1 MNGRRGGAGAPGIV
15 TSPPVGPGQPDPAA
29 LSGQV
34 QDPTRIRHT
43 DAVIIGAGVIGAGV
57 AYELARRGLATV
69 SVERLPGAGQ
79 GSTSA
84 SSAVVRF
91 NYSTRAGVAMATE
104 GLGYWL
110 RWRQHVAAPDGAPVP
125 EFVQCGMLV
134 LKVPGANHERAVEH
148 FDSLGVPYGDLD
160 RHELERR
167 FPYLDLRRF
176 GPPARMDDD
185 RFWAEPNEYIEG
197 AIWMPEGGYVTDPML
212 AARNLAEAAASLG
225 GTFLYGRTVVGVLR
239 EGDRVGGV
247 ALDDGSEVRAPVVVN
262 VAGPHS
268 SHINR
273 LAGIA
278 GAATISTR
286 PLRREV
292 YVVPAPEQL
301 DFDDCG
307 CVMGDLDCGFY
318 LRPERPNNILI
329 GSVEAACDELG
340 WVADPDAVS
349 PTTSRQEFETH
360 VLRGARRIRNL
371 RLPHEHR
378 GVVGVYDVTEDW
390 LPIYDRT
397 DLGGFY
403 VAIGTSGNQF
413 KNAAIAAHCMAELI
427 LAVEAGR
434 DHDTD
439 PLVVEGPH
447 RGLPIDLGTF
457 SRNRPLDSSAP
468 TNVLG

>member
-1 MNGRRGGAGAPGIV
+1 M
-15 TSPPVGPGQPDPAA
+15 S
-29 LSGQV
+29 L
-34 QDPTRIRHT
+34 RHA

-91 NYSTRAGVAMATE
+91 NYSTRAGVAMAVE
-104 GLGYWL
+104 GLQYWL
-110 RWRQHVAAPDGAPVP
+110 RWREHAGAADGTPVP
-125 EFVQCGMLV
+125 AFVQCGMLL
-134 LKVPGANHERAVEH
+134 LKVPGSNHARAVEH
-148 FDSLGVPYGDLD
+148 FDALGVPYEDLD

-167 FPYLDLRRF
+167 FPYLDARRF
-176 GPPARMDDD
+176 GPPTRMDDE
-185 RFWAEPNEYIEG
+185 RFWAEPAGFIDG

-212 AARNLAEAAASLG
+212 AARNLADAAATAG
-225 GTFLYGRTVVGVLR
+225 GTFLYGRTVVDLLR
-239 EGDRVGGV
+239 SGGRVAGV
-247 ALDDGSEVRAPVVVN
+247 ALDDGSEVLAPVVVN

-268 SHINR
+268 SIINR
-273 LAGIA
+273 MAGLDSST
-278 GAATISTR
+278 TISTR
-286 PLRREV
+286 PMRREV
-292 YVVPAPEQL
+292 YVVPAPDRL
-301 DFDDCG
+301 DFDAAG

-318 LRPERPNNILI
+318 LRPERPGNILI

-340 WVADPDAVS
+340 WVDDPDTVS
-349 PTTSRQEFETH
+349 PTTTREEFETH

-378 GVVGVYDVTEDW
+378 GLVGVYDVTQDW

-397 DLGGFY
+397 DLDGFY

-427 LAVEAGR
+427 LKVEAGR
-434 DHDTD
+434 DHDVD
-439 PLVVEGPH
+439 PVTVVGPH
-447 RGLPIDLGTF
+447 LGLPIDLGTF
-457 SRNRPLDSSAP
+457 SRNRPLDNNAP
-468 TNVLG
+468 INVLG

>member
-1 MNGRRGGAGAPGIV
+1 MTVARA
-15 TSPPVGPGQPDPAA
+15 
-29 LSGQV
+29 
-34 QDPTRIRHT
+34 

-57 AYELARRGLATV
+57 AYELSRRGLTTV

-91 NYSTRAGVAMATE
+91 NYSTRAGVAMSIE

-110 RWRQHVAAPDGAPVP
+110 RWREYVAAPAEAPVP

-134 LKVPGANHERAVEH
+134 FKVPGSNHERAVAH
-148 FDSLGVPYGDLD
+148 FDALGVPYEDLGL
-160 RHELERR
+160 HELERR
-167 FPYLDLRRF
+167 FPHLDARRF
-176 GPPARMDDD
+176 GPPARMDDE
-185 RFWAEPNEYIEG
+185 RFWAEPDGYIDG
-197 AIWMPEGGYVTDPML
+197 AIRMPEGGYVTDPML
-212 AARNLAEAAASLG
+212 AARNLADAAASAG

-239 EGDRVGGV
+239 EGGRVVGV
-247 ALDDGSEVRAPVVVN
+247 GLDDGNEVHAPVVVN

-268 SHINR
+268 SAINR
-273 LAGIA
+273 LAGLE

-292 YVVPAPEQL
+292 YVVPGPEGL
-301 DFDDCG
+301 DFDEAG
-307 CVMGDLDCGFY
+307 CIMGDLDCGFY

-340 WVADPDAVS
+340 WVDDPDAVS
-349 PTTSRQEFETH
+349 LTTTRTEFETH
-360 VLRGARRIRNL
+360 VLRGARRIKNL

-390 LPIYDRT
+390 LPVYDRT
-397 DLGGFY
+397 DLDGFY

-427 LAVEAGR
+427 SEVEAGR
-434 DHDTD
+434 DHDAD
-439 PLVVEGPH
+439 PLVVQGPH
-447 RGLPIDLGTF
+447 LGLPIDLGTF
-457 SRNRPLDSSAP
+457 SRNRHLDADAP
-468 TNVLG
+468 VNVLG

>member
-1 MNGRRGGAGAPGIV
+1 MN
-15 TSPPVGPGQPDPAA
+15 
-29 LSGQV
+29 V
-34 QDPTRIRHT
+34 QRA

-69 SVERLPGAGQ
+69 SVERLGGAGQ

-84 SSAVVRF
+84 SSSVVRF
-91 NYSTRAGVAMATE
+91 YYSTRAGVAMAME

-110 RWRQHVAAPDGAPVP
+110 RWREHVAAPAGAPVP

-134 LKVPGANHERAVEH
+134 FKVPGANHERAVEH
-148 FDSLGVPYGDLD
+148 FEALGVPYQDLD
-160 RHELERR
+160 RHQLERL
-167 FPYLDLRRF
+167 FPYLDARRF

-185 RFWAEPNEYIEG
+185 RFWAEPDGHVEG

-212 AARNLAEAAASLG
+212 AARNLADAAVALG
-225 GTFLYGRTVVGVLR
+225 GALLYGRTVAGVLR
-239 EGDRVGGV
+239 EGDRVAGV
-247 ALDDGSEVRAPVVVN
+247 ALEDGSEVRAPVVVN

-278 GAATISTR
+278 GTATISTR

-292 YVVPAPEQL
+292 HVAPAPDGL
-301 DFDDCG
+301 DFDEAG

-318 LRPERPNNILI
+318 LRPERPDNILI
-329 GSVEAACDELG
+329 GSVEPPCDELE
-340 WVADPDAVS
+340 WVDDPDAAS
-349 PTTSRQEFETH
+349 LTTTRQDFETH
-360 VLRGARRIRNL
+360 VLRGARRIKGL

-397 DLGGFY
+397 DLNGFY

-434 DHDTD
+434 GHDAD
-439 PLVVEGPH
+439 PLVVDGPH
-447 RGLPIDLGTF
+447 LGLPIDLGTF
-457 SRNRPLDSSAP
+457 SRNRPLDADAP
-468 TNVLG
+468 VNVLG

>member
-1 MNGRRGGAGAPGIV
+1 MNGRGAGREA
-15 TSPPVGPGQPDPAA
+15 
-29 LSGQV
+29 
-34 QDPTRIRHT
+34 

-57 AYELARRGLATV
+57 ALELSRRGLATV

-91 NYSTRAGVAMATE
+91 NYSTRAGVAMAVE

-110 RWRQHVAAPDGAPVP
+110 GWREHVGGAAATPVP
-125 EFVQCGMLV
+125 EFVQCGMLL
-134 LKVPGANHERAVEH
+134 LKVPGSNHERAAEH
-148 FDSLGVPYGDLD
+148 FEALGVPYQDLD

-167 FPYLDLRRF
+167 FPYLDAGRF
-176 GPPARMDDD
+176 GPPARMDDE
-185 RFWAEPNEYIEG
+185 RFWAEPAGFVDG

-212 AARNLAEAAASLG
+212 AARNLADAAATAG
-225 GTFLYGRTVVGVLR
+225 GTFLYGRTVTGVLR
-239 EGDRVGGV
+239 EDDRVAGV
-247 ALDDGSEVRAPVVVN
+247 ALDDATEVRAPVVVN

-273 LAGIA
+273 LAGIE

-286 PLRREV
+286 PMRREV
-292 YVVPAPEQL
+292 YVVPAP
-301 DFDDCG
+301 DGVAFDDAG

-318 LRPERPNNILI
+318 LRPERPGNILI

-340 WVADPDAVS
+340 WVDDPDAVS
-349 PTTSRQEFETH
+349 PTINRTDFETH

-371 RLPHEHR
+371 GLPHEHR
-378 GVVGVYDVTEDW
+378 GTVGVYDVTEDW
-390 LPIYDRT
+390 LPVYDRT

-427 LAVEAGR
+427 VEVEGGR
-434 DHDTD
+434 NHDAD
-439 PLVVEGPH
+439 PLVVRGPH
-447 RGLPIDLGTF
+447 QGLPIDLATF
-457 SRNRPLDSSAP
+457 SRNRPLDDDAP
-468 TNVLG
+468 SNVLG

>member
-1 MNGRRGGAGAPGIV
+1 MTRRA
-15 TSPPVGPGQPDPAA
+15 
-29 LSGQV
+29 
-34 QDPTRIRHT
+34 

-57 AYELARRGLATV
+57 AYELSRRGLATV

-79 GSTSA
+79 GSTSS

-91 NYSTRAGVAMATE
+91 NYSTRAGVAMSVE

-110 RWRQHVAAPDGAPVP
+110 RWREHVAAPAGAPVP

-134 LKVPGANHERAVEH
+134 FKVPGANHERAVEH
-148 FDSLGVPYGDLD
+148 FDALGVPYQDLD
-160 RHELERR
+160 HRELERR
-167 FPYLDLRRF
+167 FPYLDARKF
-176 GPPARMDDD
+176 GPPARMDDE
-185 RFWAEPNEYIEG
+185 RFWAEPSGHIEG

-212 AARNLAEAAASLG
+212 AARNLADAAAALG
-225 GTFLYGRTVVGVLR
+225 GAFRYGRTVVGVLR
-239 EGDRVGGV
+239 EGDRVAGV
-247 ALDDGSEVRAPVVVN
+247 ALDDGTELRAPVVVN

-268 SHINR
+268 SQINR
-273 LAGIA
+273 MAGLE
-278 GAATISTR
+278 GAAVISTR
-286 PLRREV
+286 PMRREV
-292 YVVPAPEQL
+292 YVVPGPDGL
-301 DFDDCG
+301 DFDDAG

-318 LRPERPNNILI
+318 LRPERPSNILI

-340 WVADPDAVS
+340 WVEEPDAAS
-349 PTTSRQEFETH
+349 PALTRSEFETH

-371 RLPHEHR
+371 GLPHEQR

-397 DLGGFY
+397 DVAGFY

-427 LAVEAGR
+427 TEVEAGR

-439 PLVVEGPH
+439 PVVVQGPH
-447 RGLPIDLGTF
+447 LGLPIDLGTF
-457 SRNRPLDSSAP
+457 SRNRPLDADAP
-468 TNVLG
+468 SNVLG

>member
-1 MNGRRGGAGAPGIV
+1 MSVERA
-15 TSPPVGPGQPDPAA
+15 
-29 LSGQV
+29 
-34 QDPTRIRHT
+34 

-57 AYELARRGLATV
+57 AFELTRRGLATV

-91 NYSTRAGVAMATE
+91 NYSTRAGVAMAVE

-110 RWRQHVAAPDGAPVP
+110 RWREHVAAPARAPVP

-134 LKVPGANHERAVEH
+134 FKVPGSNHERAAEH
-148 FDSLGVPYGDLD
+148 FDALGVPYQDLD
-160 RHELERR
+160 RHELQRR
-167 FPYLDLRRF
+167 FPYLDARRF
-176 GPPARMDDD
+176 GPPARMDDE
-185 RFWAEPNEYIEG
+185 RFWAEPDGFVDG

-212 AARNLAEAAASLG
+212 AARNLADAAASLG
-225 GTFLYGRTVVGVLR
+225 GRFLYGRNVTGVLR
-239 EGDRVGGV
+239 DGDQVAGV
-247 ALDDGSEVRAPVVVN
+247 AVDGWTEVRAPVVVN

-268 SHINR
+268 SAINR
-273 LAGIA
+273 LAGLE
-278 GAATISTR
+278 GTATISTR
-286 PLRREV
+286 PMRREV
-292 YVVPAPEQL
+292 YVVPAPERL
-301 DFDDCG
+301 AFDDAG

-318 LRPERPNNILI
+318 LRPERPDNILI

-340 WVADPDAVS
+340 WVDDPDDVS
-349 PTTSRQEFETH
+349 LTTTRTEFETH

-397 DLGGFY
+397 DLDGFY

-427 LAVEAGR
+427 TEVEAGR
-434 DHDTD
+434 DHDAD
-439 PLVVEGPH
+439 PLTVEGPH
-447 RGLPIDLGTF
+447 LGLPIDLSTF
-457 SRNRPLDSSAP
+457 SRNRHLDADAP
-468 TNVLG
+468 VNVLG

>member
-1 MNGRRGGAGAPGIV
+1 MTARDA
-15 TSPPVGPGQPDPAA
+15 
-29 LSGQV
+29 
-34 QDPTRIRHT
+34 

-57 AYELARRGLATV
+57 AFALARRGLATV

-79 GSTSA
+79 GSTSS

-91 NYSTRAGVAMATE
+91 NYSTRAGVAMAVE

-110 RWRQHVAAPDGAPVP
+110 GWREHVAAPTGAPVP

-134 LKVPGANHERAVEH
+134 FKVPGANHERAVEH
-148 FDSLGVPYGDLD
+148 FDALGVPYQDLD
-160 RHELERR
+160 RRELERR
-167 FPYLDLRRF
+167 FPYLDARKF
-176 GPPARMDDD
+176 GPPTRMDDE
-185 RFWAEPNEYIEG
+185 RFWADPDEHIDG

-212 AARNLAEAAASLG
+212 AAHNLADAAASLG
-225 GTFLYGRTVVGVLR
+225 AAFLYGRTVVGVLR
-239 EGDRVGGV
+239 EDDRVAGV
-247 ALDDGSEVRAPVVVN
+247 ALDDGTELRAPVVVN

-273 LAGIA
+273 MAGLE
-278 GAATISTR
+278 GAAAISTR
-286 PLRREV
+286 PMRREV
-292 YVVPAPEQL
+292 YVVPGPEAL
-301 DFDDCG
+301 DFDDAG

-318 LRPERPNNILI
+318 LRPERPDNILI

-340 WVADPDAVS
+340 WVEDPDAAS
-349 PTTSRQEFETH
+349 LTLTRSEFETH

-371 RLPHEHR
+371 RLPHEQR

-397 DLGGFY
+397 DLDGFY

-413 KNAAIAAHCMAELI
+413 KNAAIAAHCMTELI
-427 LAVEAGR
+427 LEVEAGR
-434 DHDTD
+434 DHDAD

-457 SRNRPLDSSAP
+457 SRNRPLDATAP
-468 TNVLG
+468 VNVLG

>member
-1 MNGRRGGAGAPGIV
+1 MSARRA
-15 TSPPVGPGQPDPAA
+15 
-29 LSGQV
+29 
-34 QDPTRIRHT
+34 

-57 AYELARRGLATV
+57 ALELSRRGLATV
-69 SVERLPGAGQ
+69 SVERLAGAGQ

-91 NYSTRAGVAMATE
+91 NYSTRAGVAMSVE

-110 RWRQHVAAPDGAPVP
+110 AWREHVGAPAGSPVP

-134 LKVPGANHERAVEH
+134 FKVPGSNHERAVEH
-148 FDSLGVPYGDLD
+148 FEALGVPYQDLD
-160 RHELERR
+160 QRELERL
-167 FPYLDLRRF
+167 FPYLDVGRF

-185 RFWAEPNEYIEG
+185 RFWAEPSGHIEG

-212 AARNLAEAAASLG
+212 SARNLADAAASLG
-225 GTFLYGRTVVGVLR
+225 GAFRYGRTVTGVLR
-239 EGDRVGGV
+239 EGDRVAGV
-247 ALDDGSEVRAPVVVN
+247 TLDDGTEVRAPVVVN

-273 LAGIA
+273 LAGVA

-292 YVVPAPEQL
+292 YVVPGPEAL
-301 DFDDCG
+301 DFDEAG

-318 LRPERPNNILI
+318 LRPERPGNILI
-329 GSVEAACDELG
+329 GSVEAPCDELE
-340 WVADPDAVS
+340 WVDDPDGVS
-349 PTTSRQEFETH
+349 LTTTRQDFETH
-360 VLRGARRIRNL
+360 VLRGSRRIRNL
-371 RLPHEHR
+371 HLPHEHR

-397 DLGGFY
+397 DLDGFY

-434 DHDTD
+434 DHDAD

-447 RGLPIDLGTF
+447 LGLPIDLGTF
-457 SRNRPLDSSAP
+457 SRNRPLDADAP
-468 TNVLG
+468 VNVLG

>member
-1 MNGRRGGAGAPGIV
+1 MNIQRA
-15 TSPPVGPGQPDPAA
+15 
-29 LSGQV
+29 
-34 QDPTRIRHT
+34 

-57 AYELARRGLATV
+57 ALELSRRGLATV
-69 SVERLPGAGQ
+69 SVERLGGAGQ

-91 NYSTRAGVAMATE
+91 NYSTRAGVAMAVE
-104 GLGYWL
+104 GLGYWQ
-110 RWRQHVAAPDGAPVP
+110 RWREHVAAPAGAPVP
-125 EFVQCGMLV
+125 DFVQCGMLV
-134 LKVPGANHERAVEH
+134 FKVPGANHEQAVEH
-148 FDSLGVPYGDLD
+148 FEALGVPYQDLD
-160 RHELERR
+160 RSELVRL
-167 FPYLDLRRF
+167 FPYLDAGRF
-176 GPPARMDDD
+176 GPPGRMDDD
-185 RFWAEPNEYIEG
+185 RFWAEPDGHIDG

-212 AARNLAEAAASLG
+212 AARNLADATTALG
-225 GTFLYGRTVVGVLR
+225 GSFCYGRTVTGVLR
-239 EGDRVGGV
+239 EAGRVAGV
-247 ALDDGSEVRAPVVVN
+247 ALDDGSVVRAPVVVN

-268 SHINR
+268 SEINR
-273 LAGIA
+273 MAGIV
-278 GAATISTR
+278 GTATISTR
-286 PLRREV
+286 PMRREV
-292 YVVPAPEQL
+292 YVVPGPEDL
-301 DFDDCG
+301 DFDDAG

-340 WVADPDAVS
+340 WVDDPDAVS
-349 PTTSRQEFETH
+349 LTTTRTEFETH

-397 DLGGFY
+397 DLDGFY

-427 LAVEAGR
+427 TEVEAGR
-434 DHDTD
+434 DHDAD

-447 RGLPIDLGTF
+447 LGLPIDLGTF
-457 SRNRPLDSSAP
+457 SRNRPLDPDAP
-468 TNVLG
+468 VNVLG

>member
-1 MNGRRGGAGAPGIV
+1 M
-15 TSPPVGPGQPDPAA
+15 
-29 LSGQV
+29 SGQ
-34 QDPTRIRHT
+34 HA

-57 AYELARRGLATV
+57 AYELSRRGLATV
-69 SVERLPGAGQ
+69 SVERLAGAGQ

-91 NYSTRAGVAMATE
+91 NYSTRAGVAMSVE

-110 RWRQHVAAPDGAPVP
+110 GWREHVAAPNGAPVP
-125 EFVQCGMLV
+125 EFVQCGMLL
-134 LKVPGANHERAVEH
+134 LKVPGSNHERAVGH
-148 FDSLGVPYGDLD
+148 FDALGVPYQDLD

-167 FPYLDLRRF
+167 FPYLDAHRF

-185 RFWAEPNEYIEG
+185 RFWADPAGFVDG

-212 AARNLAEAAASLG
+212 AARNLADAAASAG
-225 GTFLYGRTVVGVLR
+225 ARFLYGRTVTGVLR
-239 EGDRVGGV
+239 EGDRVAGV
-247 ALDDGSEVRAPVVVN
+247 ALDDATEVRAPVVVN

-268 SHINR
+268 SHVNR
-273 LAGIA
+273 LAGIE
-278 GAATISTR
+278 GTATISTR
-286 PLRREV
+286 PMRREV
-292 YVVPAPEQL
+292 YLVPAPERL
-301 DFDDCG
+301 DFDDAG

-318 LRPERPNNILI
+318 LRPERPGNILI

-340 WVADPDAVS
+340 WVDDPDAVS
-349 PTTSRQEFETH
+349 LTTTREHFETH

-371 RLPHEHR
+371 GLPHEQR

-390 LPIYDRT
+390 LPVYDRT

-434 DHDTD
+434 DHDAD
-439 PLVVEGPH
+439 PLVVRGPH
-447 RGLPIDLGTF
+447 LGLPIDLATF
-457 SRNRPLDSSAP
+457 SRNRPLDDDAP
-468 TNVLG
+468 INVLG

>member
-1 MNGRRGGAGAPGIV
+1 MSARRA
-15 TSPPVGPGQPDPAA
+15 
-29 LSGQV
+29 
-34 QDPTRIRHT
+34 

-57 AYELARRGLATV
+57 ALELSRRGLATV

-91 NYSTRAGVAMATE
+91 NYSTRAGVAMSVE

-110 RWRQHVAAPDGAPVP
+110 AWREHVGAPAGSPVP

-134 LKVPGANHERAVEH
+134 FKVPGSNHERAVEH
-148 FDSLGVPYGDLD
+148 FEALGVPYQDLD
-160 RHELERR
+160 QRELERL
-167 FPYLDLRRF
+167 FPYLDVGRF

-185 RFWAEPNEYIEG
+185 RFWAKPSGHIEG
-197 AIWMPEGGYVTDPML
+197 AVWMPEGGYVTDPML
-212 AARNLAEAAASLG
+212 AARNLADAAASLG
-225 GTFLYGRTVVGVLR
+225 GAFRYGRTVTGVLR
-239 EGDRVGGV
+239 EGDRVAGV
-247 ALDDGSEVRAPVVVN
+247 TLDDGTEVRAPVVVN

-268 SHINR
+268 SAINR
-273 LAGIA
+273 LAGVA
-278 GAATISTR
+278 GAAAISTR

-292 YVVPAPEQL
+292 HVVPGPEGL
-301 DFDDCG
+301 DFDEAG

-318 LRPERPNNILI
+318 LRPERPGNILI
-329 GSVEAACDELG
+329 GSVEAACDELE
-340 WVADPDAVS
+340 WVDDPDGVS
-349 PTTSRQEFETH
+349 LTTTRRDFETH
-360 VLRGARRIRNL
+360 VLRGSRRIRNL

-434 DHDTD
+434 DHDAD

-447 RGLPIDLGTF
+447 LGLPIDLGTF
-457 SRNRPLDSSAP
+457 SRNRPLDADAP
-468 TNVLG
+468 VNVLG

>member
-1 MNGRRGGAGAPGIV
+1 MSVERA
-15 TSPPVGPGQPDPAA
+15 
-29 LSGQV
+29 
-34 QDPTRIRHT
+34 

-57 AYELARRGLATV
+57 AFELTRRGLATV

-91 NYSTRAGVAMATE
+91 NYSTRAGVAMAVE

-110 RWRQHVAAPDGAPVP
+110 RWREHVAAPDGAPVP

-134 LKVPGANHERAVEH
+134 FKVPGSNHERAAEH
-148 FDSLGVPYGDLD
+148 FDALGVPYQDLD
-160 RHELERR
+160 RHDLQRR
-167 FPYLDLRRF
+167 FPYLDARRF
-176 GPPARMDDD
+176 GPPARMDDE
-185 RFWAEPNEYIEG
+185 RFWAEPDGFVDG

-212 AARNLAEAAASLG
+212 AARNLADAAASLG
-225 GTFLYGRTVVGVLR
+225 GRFLYGRNVTGVLR
-239 EGDRVGGV
+239 DGDQVAGV
-247 ALDDGSEVRAPVVVN
+247 AVDGWTEVRAPVVVN

-268 SHINR
+268 SAINR
-273 LAGIA
+273 LAGLE
-278 GAATISTR
+278 GTATISTR
-286 PLRREV
+286 PMRREV
-292 YVVPAPEQL
+292 YVVPAPERL
-301 DFDDCG
+301 AFDDAG

-318 LRPERPNNILI
+318 LRPERPDNILI

-340 WVADPDAVS
+340 WVDDPDDVS
-349 PTTSRQEFETH
+349 LTTTRTEFETH

-397 DLGGFY
+397 DLDGFY

-427 LAVEAGR
+427 TEVEAGR
-434 DHDTD
+434 DHDAD
-439 PLVVEGPH
+439 PLTVEGPH
-447 RGLPIDLGTF
+447 LGLPIDLGTF
-457 SRNRPLDSSAP
+457 SRNRPLDDDAP
-468 TNVLG
+468 ANVLG